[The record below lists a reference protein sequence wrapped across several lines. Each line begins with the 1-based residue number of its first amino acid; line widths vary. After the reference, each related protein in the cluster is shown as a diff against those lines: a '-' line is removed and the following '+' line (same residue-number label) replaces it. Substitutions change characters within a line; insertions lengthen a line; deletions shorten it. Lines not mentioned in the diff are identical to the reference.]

1 VRAGTC
7 KGVLTASVSTAGR
20 MGRTAVLRNP
30 VHSYE
35 VARPIGPQR
44 HQEGSTTAI
53 TATITYDAAT
63 KKAVLDPSDNL
74 EREATYKTVV
84 TGGAKDI

>member
-1 VRAGTC
+1 
-7 KGVLTASVSTAGR
+7 